1 MQSSTC
7 YEPAENAQALDQ
19 TELCAHSTAHDR
31 FQAWV
36 EAGLFLK
43 LWQAGVEQFDELCGI
58 DWDWLTIDGAMAKAP
73 LGGEKTGSN
82 PCTGYTG
89 HLFAQTA
96 LARRSR
102 RCQSG
107 SFERMSPVAST
118 KRQFTSSRLLPSR
131 NIAILPLVPPM
142 YVLSLIGRTHPT
154 WIGLSSGRDGLL
166 GVQIHICVAYP

>member
-73 LGGEKTGSN
+73 LGGEK
-82 PCTGYTG
+82 
-89 HLFAQTA
+89 
-96 LARRSR
+96 
-102 RCQSG
+102 
-107 SFERMSPVAST
+107 
-118 KRQFTSSRLLPSR
+118 
-131 NIAILPLVPPM
+131 LVPIP
-142 YVLSLIGRTHPT
+142 VLATQDICSHKRRLQG
-154 WIGLSSGRDGLL
+154 
-166 GVQIHICVAYP
+166 GVVVVNQAP